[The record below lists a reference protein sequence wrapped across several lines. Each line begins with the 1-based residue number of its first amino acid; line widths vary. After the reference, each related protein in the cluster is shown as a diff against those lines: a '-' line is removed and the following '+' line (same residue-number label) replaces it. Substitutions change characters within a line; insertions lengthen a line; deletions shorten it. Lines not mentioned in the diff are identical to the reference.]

1 MMKLT
6 IGKKLSFGFGIVIM
20 LMIVNAVVGRIK
32 VDELSVVQHRL
43 TDLRTPTVLAGRDML
58 NGINAS
64 LAALRGYMILG
75 DDSKKAELFISQRR
89 DAWQGIDSAEARF
102 NIFAVNW
109 TDPSNVEALNTI
121 KLDLGEFR
129 KAQQEI
135 ENIAHTNENIPA
147 FNILI
152 TQAAPTAGE
161 VLEKI
166 TLIIEEESTL
176 KANSERK
183 NLLKNLAD
191 NRGSFAIGLANIRAF
206 LLSGD
211 PKFRDQFLAKW
222 EVNERSVININT
234 TKRLFTP
241 TQLENWQSLLAS
253 RAVFSGL
260 PIEMFD
266 LREADDWNKANYWL
280 GTKAAPLAREIVV
293 LLDEMRKSQEALMLS
308 DLNELNAVSDSVKLI
323 QVIVTL
329 IAIALSLVISIL
341 IVRSL
346 MGQLGGEPEEVLEL
360 AEKISEGDLTQNL
373 THDGKTRVGVYAAMV
388 DMQQKLINVIQH
400 IQGNSSQISHAAS
413 QVSGTANT
421 LSQATSEQAASVEEV
436 SSSVEEIGASI
447 RQNSDNSQT
456 TNKIASES
464 ASAATDGGKAVA
476 DTVVA
481 MTQIAEKISIIEDI
495 AYQTNM
501 LALNAAIEAAR
512 AGEHGKGFQVVA
524 AEVRKLASRSQLA
537 SSEIKTLTA
546 DTMKVARKAG
556 VLLEKMVPDI
566 TQTAKL
572 IQEISAAS
580 EEQSSG
586 AGQINSAMQQLDKVT
601 QQNAAGSEELAATAE
616 EMQAQSKNLQE
627 VVSFFRLEAKETANK
642 GVRTAVF
649 SNNAIPSRKT
659 IGANKDDEFDE
670 ANRNI
675 YVRS

>member
-6 IGKKLSFGFGIVIM
+6 IGKKLSFGFGLVM
-20 LMIVNAVVGRIK
+20 TLMIINAFIGRIK
-32 VDELSVVQHRL
+32 TDELSAVQHRL

-75 DDSKKAELFISQRR
+75 DNSKKAELFISKRR
-89 DAWQGIDSAEARF
+89 DAWKGIDSAQDQFNRF
-102 NIFAVNW
+102 AENW
-109 TDPSNVEALNTI
+109 TDPNNVQALNTI
-121 KLDLGEFR
+121 KLDLGKFR

-135 ENIAHTNENIPA
+135 ESIAHTNENIPA
-147 FNILI
+147 FNMLI
-152 TQAAPTAGE
+152 KQAAPTAG
-161 VLEKI
+161 VILDKI

-211 PKFRDQFLAKW
+211 TQFRDQFLAKW
-222 EVNERSVININT
+222 EINELSVTKINT
-234 TKRLFTP
+234 MIRLFTP
-241 TQLENWQSLLAS
+241 TQLRNWRSLLAS
-253 RAVFSGL
+253 RVAFSGL
-260 PIEMFD
+260 PIEMFK
-266 LREADDWNKANYWL
+266 LRTADDWNKANYWL
-280 GTKAAPLAREIVV
+280 GTKAAPIAKEIVV
-293 LLDEMRKSQEALMLS
+293 LLEQMKKSQEALMLI
-308 DLNELNAVSDSVKLI
+308 DINELNIVSDSLKLI
-323 QVIVTL
+323 QVMVTL
-329 IAIALSLVISIL
+329 IAIALSMGITIL
-341 IVRSL
+341 IIRSL

-360 AEKISEGDLTQNL
+360 AERISQGDLTQNL
-373 THDGKTRVGVYAAMV
+373 TTNGKTRVGVYAAMV
-388 DMQQKLINVIQH
+388 DMQQKLIDVIQH
-400 IQGNSSQISHAAS
+400 IQGNTSQISHAAA
-413 QVSGTANT
+413 QVSGTAST

-436 SSSVEEIGASI
+436 SASVEEIGASI

-456 TNKIASES
+456 TDKIASES
-464 ASAATDGGKAVA
+464 ALAATDGGKAVA
-476 DTVVA
+476 ETVVA
-481 MTQIAEKISIIEDI
+481 MKQITEKISIIEDI

-524 AEVRKLASRSQLA
+524 AEVRKLASRSQQA
-537 SSEIKTLTA
+537 SSEINTLTA

-566 TQTAKL
+566 TKTAKL

-616 EMQAQSKNLQE
+616 EMQSQSENLQQ
-627 VVSFFRLEAKETANK
+627 VVSFFRLEGQETANK
-642 GVRTAVF
+642 GVREALS
-649 SNNAIPSRKT
+649 SNNSINSQNT
-659 IGANKDDEFDE
+659 ISAKGIMSLMKA
-670 ANRNI
+670 
-675 YVRS
+675 S

>member
-1 MMKLT
+1 
-6 IGKKLSFGFGIVIM
+6 
-20 LMIVNAVVGRIK
+20 
-32 VDELSVVQHRL
+32 
-43 TDLRTPTVLAGRDML
+43 
-58 NGINAS
+58 
-64 LAALRGYMILG
+64 
-75 DDSKKAELFISQRR
+75 
-89 DAWQGIDSAEARF
+89 
-102 NIFAVNW
+102 
-109 TDPSNVEALNTI
+109 VEALNTI
-121 KLDLGEFR
+121 KLDLGAFR

-135 ENIAHTNENIPA
+135 ESIAHTNENIPA

-176 KANSERK
+176 KANSDRK

-191 NRGSFAIGLANIRAF
+191 NRGAFAIGLANIRAF

-222 EVNERSVININT
+222 EVNERSVTNINT
-234 TKRLFTP
+234 MKRLFTP
-241 TQLENWQSLLAS
+241 TQLGNWQSLLAS

-260 PIEMFD
+260 PIEMFK

-293 LLDEMRKSQEALMLS
+293 LLDEMKRSQEALMLL
-308 DLNELNAVSDSVKLI
+308 DLNKLNEVSDSVKLI

-329 IAIALSLVISIL
+329 IAIALSMAITI
-341 IVRSL
+341 IFVRSL
-346 MGQLGGEPEEVLEL
+346 VGQLGGEPEEVLEL
-360 AEKISEGDLTQNL
+360 AERISQGDLTQNL
-373 THDGKTRVGVYAAMV
+373 THGGKTRVGVYAAMV
-388 DMQQKLINVIQH
+388 DMQQKLIDVIQH
-400 IQGNSSQISHAAS
+400 IQGNSSQISDAAS

-436 SSSVEEIGASI
+436 SASVEEIGASI

-456 TNKIASES
+456 TDKIASES
-464 ASAATDGGKAVA
+464 ACAATEGGKAVA

-537 SSEIKTLTA
+537 SSEINTLTA

-556 VLLEKMVPDI
+556 VLLEEMVPDI

-580 EEQSSG
+580 EEQSIG

-616 EMQAQSKNLQE
+616 EMQAQSNNLQQ
-627 VVSFFRLEAKETANK
+627 VVSFFRLEAQETANK
-642 GVRTAVF
+642 GVRPPVS
-649 SNNAIPSRKT
+649 SNNTKGTKGTKGVKLLASQY
-659 IGANKDDEFDE
+659 A
-670 ANRNI
+670 
-675 YVRS
+675 